1 MKWREE
7 RLMLCRE
14 ADVAGDPTPERSP
27 TPDNMKARQEESTRT
42 GRVLGG
48 FALGLG
54 VTGLYFVLQLWVLPA
69 AGIPT

>member
-1 MKWREE
+1 
-7 RLMLCRE
+7 
-14 ADVAGDPTPERSP
+14 
-27 TPDNMKARQEESTRT
+27 MKARQEESTRT